1 MSRDFPGSL
10 VVKISPSKGRRGSSS
25 SSIPGWRA
33 KIPYALGSKNQSI
46 KKKSN
51 TVTRS
56 KKTKTKKKKR
66 STSKKFLKQ
75 TALNKIK
82 SPVYAVLR
90 HTF

>member
-10 VVKISPSKGRRGSSS
+10 VVKTSPSKGRRGSSS
-25 SSIPGWRA
+25 IPGRRA
-33 KIPYALGSKNQSI
+33 KIPYALGSKNQNI
-46 KKKSN
+46 KKK
-51 TVTRS
+51 
-56 KKTKTKKKKR
+56 KKQYCNKVKKDQKKKKR

-82 SPVYAVLR
+82 SPVYAVPR